1 MAYRRRGGRSVHAG
15 IPAKVYSSLPGGME
29 TTVKVNIN
37 NTIFTLVVF
46 GIIDY
51 KVDEIVNIDFI
62 GENIVLF
69 DKQTTNKI
77 AIGKLSLI

>member
-1 MAYRRRGGRSVHAG
+1 
-15 IPAKVYSSLPGGME
+15 ME

>member
-1 MAYRRRGGRSVHAG
+1 MIGFSG
-15 IPAKVYSSLPGGME
+15 KC
-29 TTVKVNIN
+29 K
-37 NTIFTLVVF
+37 
-46 GIIDY
+46 
-51 KVDEIVNIDFI
+51 IVNIDFI